1 MYYNLNYNLTTEVN
15 GMQSHP
21 TSIRI
26 SKDQQM
32 YLKRVAKAQK
42 HGKIATVI
50 KRLIDREMGVASA

>member
-1 MYYNLNYNLTTEVN
+1 MKTN
-15 GMQSHP
+15 P

-26 SKDQQM
+26 NKEQQM

-50 KRLIDREMGVASA
+50 KRLIDREMGVAS

>member
-1 MYYNLNYNLTTEVN
+1 
-15 GMQSHP
+15 MQSHP